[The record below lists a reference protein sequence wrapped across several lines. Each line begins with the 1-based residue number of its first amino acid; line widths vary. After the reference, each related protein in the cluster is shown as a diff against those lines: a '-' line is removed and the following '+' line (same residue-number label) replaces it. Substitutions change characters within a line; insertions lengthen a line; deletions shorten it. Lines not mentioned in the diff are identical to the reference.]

1 MGSNSEVDFSA
12 SVFDEDIF
20 RYHVSLLR
28 SGKLHQGNGEHSLTP
43 IVASCV
49 FAHASGL
56 DQTTQFGMLAGLYC
70 KLGGAKASIDND
82 PRIFFNVTPPSST
95 FICGSQGSGKSH
107 TLACTLENCLIPCKV
122 GRLPS
127 PLTAIVFH
135 YDTFISDNMGSPC
148 EAAFLATH
156 SELEVRVL
164 CSPTNLRTI
173 KGTYSRFNIDVAP
186 LELDQE
192 HINTQRMLDLMAVG
206 QDDGPMPL
214 YMHIVKR
221 ILREMRIA
229 QQENETG
236 FDYQGFKRR
245 LMTSNLTPS
254 QLEPLS
260 QRLETLESFMPRSQT
275 GNEGVT
281 NGRKPRGR
289 IWEPKQDTSIGRV
302 MALDE
307 AHKYMNN
314 SVAARGFTGT
324 LLSAVRLQ
332 RHLGVRM
339 IISTQEPTISTALLN
354 LCSTTIVH
362 RFSSPEW
369 LRVLRRHLAGAT
381 ENHVAARDESS
392 NSDEKTQS
400 LFDQIVELGVGEALI
415 FSPSAIVGAS
425 GPGGGRITFTRLGSG
440 RVHVKI
446 RQRLTCDGGK
456 SVISL

>member
-1 MGSNSEVDFSA
+1 
-12 SVFDEDIF
+12 
-20 RYHVSLLR
+20 
-28 SGKLHQGNGEHSLTP
+28 
-43 IVASCV
+43 
-49 FAHASGL
+49 
-56 DQTTQFGMLAGLYC
+56 
-70 KLGGAKASIDND
+70 
-82 PRIFFNVTPPSST
+82 
-95 FICGSQGSGKSH
+95 
-107 TLACTLENCLIPCKV
+107 
-122 GRLPS
+122 
-127 PLTAIVFH
+127 
-135 YDTFISDNMGSPC
+135 
-148 EAAFLATH
+148 
-156 SELEVRVL
+156 
-164 CSPTNLRTI
+164 
-173 KGTYSRFNIDVAP
+173 
-186 LELDQE
+186 
-192 HINTQRMLDLMAVG
+192 
-206 QDDGPMPL
+206 
-214 YMHIVKR
+214 
-221 ILREMRIA
+221 
-229 QQENETG
+229 
-236 FDYQGFKRR
+236 
-245 LMTSNLTPS
+245 
-254 QLEPLS
+254 
-260 QRLETLESFMPRSQT
+260 
-275 GNEGVT
+275 
-281 NGRKPRGR
+281 
-289 IWEPKQDTSIGRV
+289 
-302 MALDE
+302 
-307 AHKYMNN
+307 MNN